1 MTGWCR
7 VSGGKGARS
16 SPFRLSQL
24 QAEVE
29 PAFGALGPWQALP
42 SRSFLSRLESSLEPS
57 AAPNRS
63 SLVRAVSRKTAHQ
76 DWGLKNLQEP
86 KGFFVVVGLLGTKE
100 GKSEMRTGILFERSK
115 DAFAFAFARSTGQTQ
130 GWAEGRYPL
139 GSVTWAARS
148 CWASEAV
155 RTKGSV
161 LPALHGK
168 GKASEPGSS
177 NRKTL
182 ARVIWWQRRE
192 TGMPVGLSVPASVGL
207 EQSELSS
214 PHHHLSHLCPS
225 GLVNCHFSGKC
236 PLTSP
241 DRAARPSPCLL

>member
-24 QAEVE
+24 QAEAK

-42 SRSFLSRLESSLEPS
+42 SRSFLSRLESSLELS
-57 AAPNRS
+57 AAPNRSSS

-100 GKSEMRTGILFERSK
+100 GKSEMRTGILFKRSK
-115 DAFAFAFARSTGQTQ
+115 DAFAFARSTGQTQ
-130 GWAEGRYPL
+130 GWAERRYPL
-139 GSVTWAARS
+139 GSVTWAARC
-148 CWASEAV
+148 CWASEAI

-161 LPALHGK
+161 LPVLHGE

-182 ARVIWWQRRE
+182 AR
-192 TGMPVGLSVPASVGL
+192 
-207 EQSELSS
+207 
-214 PHHHLSHLCPS
+214 
-225 GLVNCHFSGKC
+225 
-236 PLTSP
+236 
-241 DRAARPSPCLL
+241 

>member
-1 MTGWCR
+1 MTGWCG

-24 QAEVE
+24 QAEAE

-57 AAPNRS
+57 AAPGRS

-76 DWGLKNLQEP
+76 AWGLKNLQEP
-86 KGFFVVVGLLGTKE
+86 KGFFVVVGVLGTKE

-115 DAFAFAFARSTGQTQ
+115 DAFAFAFAFARSTGQTQ

-148 CWASEAV
+148 CRASEAI

-161 LPALHGK
+161 LAALHGE

-182 ARVIWWQRRE
+182 ARVIWWQRE
-192 TGMPVGLSVPASVGL
+192 GNGDACGAF
-207 EQSELSS
+207 
-214 PHHHLSHLCPS
+214 C
-225 GLVNCHFSGKC
+225 
-236 PLTSP
+236 
-241 DRAARPSPCLL
+241 ACLRGAGTV